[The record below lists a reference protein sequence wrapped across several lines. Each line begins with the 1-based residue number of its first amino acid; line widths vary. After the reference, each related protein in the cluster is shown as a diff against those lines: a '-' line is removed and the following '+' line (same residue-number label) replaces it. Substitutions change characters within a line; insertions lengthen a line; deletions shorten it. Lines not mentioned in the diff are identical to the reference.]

1 MSVTLFEHPDYSELA
16 KHWTVYRDLYEG
28 KHDILIAPQYL
39 WYHQQELISDPDGY
53 SAQIRR
59 VRAERTRYLNIPEI
73 IVSLWTSYFFKEEP
87 MLDDATTE
95 LLAEDDAE
103 DNIDGKGTSLFGFIK
118 DGILKNY
125 LIYGKPIV
133 LVDAFPGE
141 VRSEGE
147 RRNLGLR
154 PYMELLNPIAVMDWS
169 FEEND
174 PKRLGLLNM
183 LRHEYQIIRPRFQS
197 TKPETVRYS
206 DTLSVEGGKYTVY
219 RDMMGSDENQS
230 LVKSSDGTVWEREDV
245 IETGLTEI
253 PVSMIE
259 AESWIKDVCQETL
272 RVYNLRSSKD
282 NIEYYQAYQKIFVT
296 GVTTQE
302 QQKALSENIVALL
315 PAGATWGSIEPV
327 DTSSL
332 ERSIQQGIDNAFKV
346 GLNLGRQLPA
356 DSRAGQS
363 EGAQSEEKT
372 NSYMLV
378 ESALDDIETLVND
391 CMEDYAA
398 FKGRS
403 DWEGHIEL
411 SRDIGEKNF
420 DEFIQLWQSFSDAL
434 RGSEIVK
441 RAALQKVIER
451 LKLPIESDDLQLA
464 IEQAAGASE
473 PKPAEGNLLQGF
485 LTGGE

>member
-16 KHWTVYRDLYEG
+16 KHWIVYRDLYEG
-28 KHDILIAPQYL
+28 KHDVLIAPAYL
-39 WYHQQELISDPDGY
+39 WYHQQELIPDPDGY

-125 LIYGKPIV
+125 LIYGKPVV
-133 LVDAFPGE
+133 LVDAFPAQ

-147 RRNLGLR
+147 RRSLGLR
-154 PYMELLNPIAVMDWS
+154 PYMELLNPLAVKDWS

-174 PKRLGLLNM
+174 PLRLGALNM
-183 LRHEYQIIRPRFQS
+183 LRHEYEIVMPRTES
-197 TKPETVRYS
+197 TKPEVRKYS
-206 DTLSVEGGKYTVY
+206 DTLSVQGGRYVVFRDTISGDNSSPYSKAEG
-219 RDMMGSDENQS
+219 S
-230 LVKSSDGTVWEREDV
+230 VWERE
-245 IETGLTEI
+245 EQFQTGLSEI

-259 AESWIKDVCQETL
+259 AESWIKDVCEETL

-327 DTSSL
+327 DTTTL

-356 DSRAGQS
+356 DSRAAQG
-363 EGAQSEEKT
+363 EGSQAEEKK

-391 CMEDYAA
+391 CMENYAA
-398 FKGRS
+398 FKGRPN
-403 DWEGHIEL
+403 WEGHIEL
-411 SRDIGEKNF
+411 SRDVGEKDFN
-420 DEFIQLWQSFSDAL
+420 EFIQLWQAFSDAL

-441 RAALQKVIER
+441 KAALQKVIER
-451 LKLPIESDDLQLA
+451 LELPIESDDLQLA

-473 PKPAEGNLLQGF
+473 PRPEGDLLQGF